1 MEKHVKTTG
10 ILWIAKGILGILV
23 GFLVFAIMLGIGI
36 FANTQGGEE
45 ALPILAIIGLFVAG
59 LLTVLSI
66 PEILAGIGILKFK
79 QWGKIL
85 GLVVAAL
92 NLLDIPVGTALAIYS
107 FWVLLKDESQELFS

>member
-10 ILWIAKGILGILV
+10 ILWIAKGILGIFV
-23 GFLVFAIMLGIGI
+23 GFLVFAIMLGIGF
-36 FANTQGGEE
+36 FANIQGGEE
-45 ALPILAIIGLFVAG
+45 AFPILGIIGLFVAG

-85 GLVVAAL
+85 GLVMAAL

-107 FWVLLKDESQELFS
+107 FWVLLKDDSQELFS